1 MKKQRLGSVLAILS
15 AILVLMVA
23 VAAALPNGKT
33 AIKDGKQRL
42 DAYATHLNME
52 KNSPYRS
59 LQWQFLGPKNTS
71 GRITDA
77 AISPDRDFILAA
89 TASGGV
95 WKTTDMGETWV
106 PIFEKE
112 ISSSIGDIAIAPTNK
127 NIIWVGTGE
136 ANIFRSSHAGC
147 GIYKSVDGGKTF
159 THMGLE
165 NSNTISRI
173 VVHPKNP
180 DVVYVGVSGNEWTT
194 NPDRGFYMTTDGGKT
209 WTATLQIDDMTGV
222 IDVAMDPVDPAI
234 IYASTWQRVR
244 KKWNDPRTEPG
255 YTGCSIYK
263 STDGGKSWR
272 EISNGLMP
280 PHQRGRIGL
289 SIVTSSPNVIY
300 AYIDD
305 YEVVREP
312 TEAEKNDP
320 YGLPSCGFIRGAQLF
335 RSDNKGET
343 WRRVSPTDNPI
354 LQRLSNTYGWVFG
367 QVTADPTDEN
377 VVYLQGVS
385 VAVTKDGGSTWSRF
399 SNPGGDNHG
408 IWIDHTDNRFMVVNN
423 DQGIHITRDGG
434 STWRSS
440 YRALPAVQF
449 FNVNYDM
456 GTPFKVYGSIQD
468 HGSRRAEVILA
479 NGRDKIPA
487 VDFSSAPGG
496 EGSHHA
502 IDPTNPN
509 IVYSAGFYG
518 TLSRTIYNDNDT
530 ATRLDREGNRVR
542 APASTSKSIVP
553 KAEPG
558 EPPLRGEWLAG
569 FILSP
574 HAPNTIYHGMQYLF
588 KSTDQGETWKRISPD
603 LSHNNPARMGDVKHQ
618 TITTVSESPLTKG
631 LLYVGTDDGRVWV
644 TRDDG
649 DNWEEIV
656 AGIVPDRWISR
667 VIASKFSEG
676 TVYMTQNGKRDDDFT
691 PYVWKSTD
699 YGKTWQDISANIP
712 LGTVNVIREDPVNKN
727 ILYVGTDVGVYVTKN
742 GGRKWDVLGGNLPS
756 CFVHDLIIHPRDNI
770 IVIATHGRGMY
781 AMDGNLVN
789 GKR

>member
-1 MKKQRLGSVLAILS
+1 MKTSKIRLTLTLSLAVFIL
-15 AILVLMVA
+15 I
-23 VAAALPNGKT
+23 AAGLPKGKGM
-33 AIKDGKQRL
+33 IKEGKDRL
-42 DAYATHLNME
+42 QAWQKHLQME
-52 KNSPYRS
+52 KKSPFRDVP
-59 LQWQFLGPKNTS
+59 WQFLGPTNTS

-77 AISPDRDFILAA
+77 AVSPGRDFILAA

-95 WKTTDMGETWV
+95 WKTTDMGDSWIPV
-106 PIFEKE
+106 FEKE

-136 ANIFRSSHAGC
+136 SNIFRSSHAGC
-147 GIYKSVDGGKTF
+147 GIYKSTDGGKSF
-159 THMGLE
+159 VHMGLE

-180 DVVYVGVSGNEWTT
+180 DIVYVGVSGNEWTP

-209 WTATLQIDDMTGV
+209 WTATLQKDELTGV
-222 IDVAMDPVDPAI
+222 IDVAMDPSDPNI
-234 IYASTWQRVR
+234 IYAATWQRVR
-244 KKWNDPRTEPG
+244 KKWNDPRTEAQ

-263 STDGGKSWR
+263 STDGGKSWK

-289 SIVTSSPNVIY
+289 SIAMSNPNIIY

-312 TEAEKNDP
+312 TEAERNDA
-320 YGLPSCGFIRGAQLF
+320 YGLPSCGFIRGAQLYK
-335 RSDNKGET
+335 SVNKGES
-343 WRRVSPTDNPI
+343 WERVSPTDNPI

-367 QVTADPTDEN
+367 QITVDPTDEKT
-377 VVYLQGVS
+377 VYLQGVS
-385 VAVTKDGGSTWSRF
+385 VAVTKDGGATWSRF
-399 SNPGGDNHG
+399 GNPGGDNHG
-408 IWIDHTDNRFMVVNN
+408 IWIDPQDNKYIIVNN
-423 DQGIHITRDGG
+423 DQGIHITLDGG
-434 STWRSS
+434 TTWKSS
-440 YRALPAVQF
+440 YRMLPAVQF

-468 HGSRRAEVILA
+468 HGSRRGEVILT

-487 VDFSSAPGG
+487 VEWSNAPGG
-496 EGSHHA
+496 EGSNHA
-502 IDPTNPN
+502 IDPTNHN

-518 TLSRTIYNDNDT
+518 TLSRTTYTPGDT
-530 ATRLDREGNRVR
+530 TTRVDRAGNRIR
-542 APASTSKSIVP
+542 ANLSTSKSIVP

-574 HAPNTIYHGMQYLF
+574 HNPKTIYHGMQYLF
-588 KSTDQGETWKRISPD
+588 KSTDQGDTWKRISPD
-603 LSHNNPARMGDVKHQ
+603 LSHNDPARMGDVKHQ
-618 TITTVSESPLTKG
+618 TIFTVSESPLKQG
-631 LLYVGTDDGRVWV
+631 LLYVGTDDGRLWV
-644 TRDDG
+644 TRNDG
-649 DNWEEIV
+649 GQWEEIV
-656 AGIVPDRWISR
+656 NGIAPDKWISR
-667 VIASKFSEG
+667 VVASKFSEG

-699 YGKTWQDISANIP
+699 YGKTWKDISANIP
-712 LGTVNVIREDPVNKN
+712 LGTVNVIREDPVNGN
-727 ILYVGTDVGVYVTKN
+727 ILYVGTDVGVYVTRN
-742 GGRKWDVLGGNLPS
+742 GGKKWDVLGGNLPS

-781 AMDGNLVN
+781 AMDANHIN
-789 GKR
+789 GGTR

>member
-1 MKKQRLGSVLAILS
+1 MKNRKIRTAFAILIT
-15 AILVLMVA
+15 AFIA
-23 VAAALPNGKT
+23 VAATLPAKKVM
-33 AIKDGKQRL
+33 IKDGKQRL
-42 DAYATHLNME
+42 AAFAMHQEME
-52 KNSPYRS
+52 KLSPFNN
-59 LQWQFLGPKNTS
+59 LKWQFLGPTNTS
-71 GRITDA
+71 GRITA
-77 AISPDRDFILAA
+77 AAVSPDRDFILAA
-89 TASGGV
+89 SASGGV
-95 WKTTDMGETWV
+95 WKTTDKGDSWY

-112 ISSSIGDIAIAPTNK
+112 ISSSIGNIAIAPSNK

-147 GIYKSVDGGKTF
+147 GIYKSVNGGRTF
-159 THMGLE
+159 IHMGLE

-173 VVHPKNP
+173 VVHPTNP
-180 DVVYVGVSGNEWTT
+180 EIVYVGVSGNEWTP
-194 NPDRGFYMTTDGGKT
+194 NPDRGFYMTTDGGRT
-209 WTATLQIDDMTGV
+209 WVPTLQIDDMTGV
-222 IDVAMDPVDPAI
+222 IDVAMDPSDPNV
-234 IYASTWQRVR
+234 IYASTWQRMR
-244 KKWNDPRTEPG
+244 KKWNDPRTEPD

-263 STDGGKSWR
+263 STDGGKSWK

-289 SIVTSSPNVIY
+289 SVARSNPKIIY

-312 TEAEKNDP
+312 TEAERNDT

-335 RSDNKGET
+335 RSDNAGQS
-343 WRRVSPTDNPI
+343 WSRVSPTDNQI

-377 VVYLQGVS
+377 TVYIQGVS
-385 VAVTKDGGSTWSRF
+385 VAVTRDGGKTWARF

-408 IWIDHTDNRFMVVNN
+408 IWIDYRDNKFMIVNN
-423 DQGIHITRDGG
+423 DQGIHITYDGAT
-434 STWRSS
+434 TWKSS
-440 YRALPAVQF
+440 YNVLPAVQF

-456 GTPFKVYGSIQD
+456 ATPFKVYGSVQD
-468 HGSRRAEVILA
+468 HGSRRGEVILT

-487 VDFSSAPGG
+487 VAWGNAPGG
-496 EGSHHA
+496 EGSNHA
-502 IDPTNPN
+502 IDPENPN

-518 TLSRTIYNDNDT
+518 TLSRTTYNDSDT
-530 ATRLDREGNRVR
+530 TTRLDREGNRVR
-542 APASTSKSIVP
+542 AATSTSRSIVP

-574 HAPNTIYHGMQYLF
+574 HDSKTIYHGMQYLF

-603 LSHNNPARMGDVKHQ
+603 LSHNDPARMGDVKHQ
-618 TITTVSESPLTKG
+618 TIFTISESPLKRG

-644 TRDDG
+644 TKDDG
-649 DNWEEIV
+649 GSWTEV
-656 AGIVPDRWISR
+656 VKGIIPDRWISR
-667 VIASKFSEG
+667 VVASKFTEG

-691 PYVWKSTD
+691 PYVWKSVN
-699 YGKTWQDISANIP
+699 YGKTWKSISGNIP
-712 LGTVNVIREDPVNKN
+712 LGTVNVIREDPVDPA
-727 ILYVGTDVGVYVTKN
+727 ILYVGTDVGVYVTRN
-742 GGRKWDVLGGNLPS
+742 GGKKWDVLGGNLPS

-781 AMDGNLVN
+781 AMDADRVN
-789 GKR
+789 GGIK

>member
-1 MKKQRLGSVLAILS
+1 MIVMKKQRFATGLAVLTLA
-15 AILVLMVA
+15 LVML
-23 VAAALPNGKT
+23 AAALPKNKVQ
-33 AIKDGKQRL
+33 IKEGRQRL
-42 DAYATHLNME
+42 DAFATHLSME
-52 KNSPYRS
+52 KSSPYS
-59 LQWQFLGPKNTS
+59 TLQWQFLGPKNTS

-77 AISPDRDFILAA
+77 AVSPDRDFILAA
-89 TASGGV
+89 SASGGV
-95 WKTTDMGETWV
+95 WKSADMGKSWT

-112 ISSSIGDIAIAPTNK
+112 ISSSIGDIAIAPSNK

-136 ANIFRSSHAGC
+136 SNIFRSSHAGC
-147 GIYKSVDGGKTF
+147 GIYKSTDGGKSF
-159 THMGLE
+159 THMGLI

-180 DVVYVGVSGNEWTT
+180 DIVYVGVSGNEWTT

-222 IDVAMDPVDPAI
+222 IDVAMDPTDPSI

-255 YTGCSIYK
+255 YKGCSIYK
-263 STDGGKSWR
+263 STDGGKTWK
-272 EISNGLMP
+272 EISNGLMQP
-280 PHQRGRIGL
+280 DQRGRIGL
-289 SIVTSSPNVIY
+289 SIARSNPSVIY

-312 TEAEKNDP
+312 TEAERNDP

-335 RSDNKGET
+335 RSDNRGES
-343 WRRVSPTDNPI
+343 WRRVSPLDNPI

-367 QVTADPTDEN
+367 QVTCDPTNEN

-385 VAVTKDGGSTWSRF
+385 VAVTKDGGATWERY

-408 IWIDHTDNRFMVVNN
+408 IWIDSPDNRFMIVNN

-434 STWRSS
+434 TTWTSS
-440 YRALPAVQF
+440 YNSLPVVQF

-456 GTPFKVYGSIQD
+456 GTPFKVYGSVQD
-468 HGSRRAEVILA
+468 HGSRRGEVILT
-479 NGRDKIPA
+479 NGRDRIPA
-487 VDFSSAPGG
+487 VNWSNAPGG

-518 TLSRTIYNDNDT
+518 TLSRTTYNDNDT
-530 ATRLDREGNRVR
+530 TTRPDREGNRVR
-542 APASTSKSIVP
+542 AAAQTSKSIVP

-574 HAPNTIYHGMQYLF
+574 HNPKTIYHGMQYLF

-603 LSHNNPARMGDVKHQ
+603 LSHNNQARMGDVKHQ
-618 TITTVSESPLTKG
+618 TITTVSESPLVQG

-649 DNWEEIV
+649 GKWEEIV
-656 AGIVPDRWISR
+656 AGIAADRWISR
-667 VIASKFSEG
+667 IVASKFTAG
-676 TVYMTQNGKRDDDFT
+676 TVYMSQNGKRDDDFSV
-691 PYVWKSTD
+691 YIWKSTN
-699 YGKTWQDISANIP
+699 YGKTWQDISGNIP

-727 ILYVGTDVGVYVTKN
+727 ILYAGTDVGVYVTRN
-742 GGRKWDVLGGNLPS
+742 GGKKWDVLGGNLPS

-781 AMDGNLVN
+781 AMDANMVN
-789 GKR
+789 GKK